1 MTYSRALAK
10 KIGWSSLPFVQES
23 SISIW
28 RLPPLQRGVASREMW
43 VMVVLLDETT
53 TFRSHLLSG
62 NYFPLTGSL
71 TRVSEACRT

>member
-10 KIGWSSLPFVQES
+10 KKRVVVTAVCPGIEHFDLAA
-23 SISIW
+23 
-28 RLPPLQRGVASREMW
+28 PPLQRGVASREMW